1 MLTCGKPIKCTN
13 SHNRTG
19 QPGTCDATHGRCWL
33 DAAVADTPHVVIGSG
48 VRHSK
53 LLLPGKLVASLPG
66 ARVIDGLA
74 R

>member
-1 MLTCGKPIKCTN
+1 VLV
-13 SHNRTG
+13 
-19 QPGTCDATHGRCWL
+19 
-33 DAAVADTPHVVIGSG
+33 DAAVADTPYVVIGSG

-53 LLLPGKLVASLPG
+53 LVLPAKLLASLPG